1 MNIKNLYKTGLMLLL
16 LVAVFILLP
25 SGKFTAKAETV
36 ANHEIFSNKTVE
48 SRVKEIQDYY
58 YNKSKLL
65 TVKTAIFNDWTLKGK
80 NKDVKFNYYLKDKEL
95 MFAYGK
101 GQGIEYRLYFYKNQ
115 LIRMTVDKKGKER
128 KTYTQL
134 YRKLKH
140 LEESNEIHLCI
151 SLENF
156 FRIKLADEFPR
167 KNRIK
172 SEEEVYITNISK
184 GKITYHTGI
193 VYGPGAMYL
202 SLDAASYTA
211 KLDSKVEVLD
221 YSESPTEPET
231 RSLKW
236 FINDFAKTKSG
247 FVLCSIIA
255 ENGKIIRIELPY
267 LA

>member
-1 MNIKNLYKTGLMLLL
+1 MWVKKICKTGLILFLLITL
-16 LVAVFILLP
+16 FTLLP
-25 SGKFTAKAETV
+25 SVKTTAKAETV

-48 SRVKEIQDYY
+48 TRVKEIQDYY
-58 YNKSKLL
+58 YNNPKLL
-65 TVKTAIFNDWTLKGK
+65 TVKTATFYDWSLKGK
-80 NKDVKFNYYLKDKEL
+80 NKDIKFNYYLKDKEL

-134 YRKLKH
+134 YKKLKH
-140 LEESNEIHLCI
+140 LEESEEIYLCMN
-151 SLENF
+151 LENL
-156 FRIKLADEFPR
+156 FRIKIADEFPR
-167 KNRIK
+167 KNRTK
-172 SEEEVYITNISK
+172 PEEEVYITNISK

-211 KLDSKVEVLD
+211 KLDSKVQVLD

-236 FINDFAKTKSG
+236 LINDLAKTKSG

>member
-1 MNIKNLYKTGLMLLL
+1 MWVKRICKTGLILFLLITL
-16 LVAVFILLP
+16 FTLLP
-25 SGKFTAKAETV
+25 SGNITVKAETV

-48 SRVKEIQDYY
+48 SRVKEIQDYC

-65 TVKTAIFNDWTLKGK
+65 NVKKATFYDWSLKGK
-80 NKDVKFNYYLKDKEL
+80 NKDVKFNYYLKDREL
-95 MFAYGK
+95 IFAYGK

-115 LIRMTVDKKGKER
+115 LIRMVIDKKGEKR

-134 YRKLKH
+134 YKKLKH
-140 LEESNEIHLCI
+140 LEESEEIYLCMN
-151 SLENF
+151 LENL

-172 SEEEVYITNISK
+172 SEEEVFITNISK

-193 VYGPGAMYL
+193 IYEPGAMYL
-202 SLDAASYTA
+202 SLDTASYTA
-211 KLDSKVEVLD
+211 KLDSKVQVLD
-221 YSESPTEPET
+221 YSESPTEPEA

-236 FINDFAKTKSG
+236 FINDFSKTKSG

>member
-1 MNIKNLYKTGLMLLL
+1 MWVKRICKTGLILFLLITL
-16 LVAVFILLP
+16 FTLLP
-25 SGKFTAKAETV
+25 SGNITVKAETV

-48 SRVKEIQDYY
+48 SRVKEIQDYC

-65 TVKTAIFNDWTLKGK
+65 TVKKAAFYDWSLKGK
-80 NKDVKFNYYLKDKEL
+80 NKDVKFNYYLKDREL
-95 MFAYGK
+95 IFAYGK
-101 GQGIEYRLYFYKNQ
+101 GQGIEYRLYFYENQ
-115 LIRMTVDKKGKER
+115 LIRMVIDKKGEKR

-134 YRKLKH
+134 YKKLKH
-140 LEESNEIHLCI
+140 LEESDEIHLCI

-167 KNRIK
+167 KDRTK
-172 SEEEVYITNISK
+172 PEELVCITNISK

-193 VYGPGAMYL
+193 IYGPGAMYL
-202 SLDAASYTA
+202 SLDVASYTA
-211 KLDSKVEVLD
+211 KLDTKVEVLD
-221 YSESPTEPET
+221 YTESPYNPKT

-236 FINDFAKTKSG
+236 LINDLAKSKTG
-247 FVLCSIIA
+247 FVYCNIMS

>member
-1 MNIKNLYKTGLMLLL
+1 MWVKRICKTGLILFLLITL
-16 LVAVFILLP
+16 FTLLP
-25 SGKFTAKAETV
+25 SGNITVKAETV

-48 SRVKEIQDYY
+48 SRVKEIQDYC

-65 TVKTAIFNDWTLKGK
+65 TVKKAAFYDWSLKGK
-80 NKDVKFNYYLKDKEL
+80 NKDVKFNYYLKDREL
-95 MFAYGK
+95 IFAYGK

-115 LIRMTVDKKGKER
+115 LIRMVIDKKGEKR

-134 YRKLKH
+134 YKKLKH
-140 LEESNEIHLCI
+140 LEESEEIYLCMN
-151 SLENF
+151 LENL

-172 SEEEVYITNISK
+172 SEEEVFITNISK

-193 VYGPGAMYL
+193 IYGPGAMYL
-202 SLDAASYTA
+202 SLDTASYTA
-211 KLDSKVEVLD
+211 KLDTKVEVLD
-221 YSESPTEPET
+221 YTESPYNPKT

-236 FINDFAKTKSG
+236 LINDLAKSKTG
-247 FVLCSIIA
+247 FVYCNIMS
-255 ENGKIIRIELPY
+255 ENGRIISIALPC

>member
-1 MNIKNLYKTGLMLLL
+1 MNIKKLCKTGLMLLL
-16 LVAVFILLP
+16 LVTVFILLP
-25 SGKFTAKAETV
+25 SGKITAKAETV
-36 ANHEIFSNKTVE
+36 ADHEIFSSKTVE

-65 TVKTAIFNDWTLKGK
+65 TVKTATFYDWTLKGK

-101 GQGIEYRLYFYKNQ
+101 GQGKEYRLYFYKNQ
-115 LIRMTVDKKGKER
+115 LIRMVIDKKGEKR

-134 YRKLKH
+134 YKKLKH
-140 LEESNEIHLCI
+140 LEESEEIYLCMN
-151 SLENF
+151 LENL

-167 KNRIK
+167 KNRTK
-172 SEEEVYITNISK
+172 SEEVAYITNISK
-184 GKITYHTGI
+184 GEITYHTGI
-193 VYGPGAMYL
+193 IYGPGAMYL

-211 KLDSKVEVLD
+211 KLDSKVQVLD

-236 FINDFAKTKSG
+236 LINDLSKTKSG
-247 FVLCSIIA
+247 FVLCNIIA
-255 ENGKIIRIELPY
+255 ENSKIISIELLY